1 MQRGMLDVNVPSVF
15 TYQPASQ
22 ELQST
27 TFSVHQCIK
36 SPFHFLPDDEKENH
50 NILSPRSFRI
60 DNTPNY
66 TQKERFLAVF
76 SGIRPCNGMSTYEMM
91 WTSHGGE
98 AIVTT
103 SLPFAYSM
111 LATA

>member
-1 MQRGMLDVNVPSVF
+1 MQCDMLDVNVPSVF

-36 SPFHFLPDDEKENH
+36 SPFHFLPDDEKGNH

-60 DNTPNY
+60 DNTPIIL
-66 TQKERFLAVF
+66 KEYDFWPYSLA
-76 SGIRPCNGMSTYEMM
+76 SDR
-91 WTSHGGE
+91 
-98 AIVTT
+98 
-103 SLPFAYSM
+103 
-111 LATA
+111 ATVCPLMR